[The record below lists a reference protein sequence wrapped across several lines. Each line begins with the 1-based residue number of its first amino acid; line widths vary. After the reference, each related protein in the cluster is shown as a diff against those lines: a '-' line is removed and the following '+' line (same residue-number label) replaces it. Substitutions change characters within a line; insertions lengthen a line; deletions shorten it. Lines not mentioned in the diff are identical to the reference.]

1 MKNLFFLLLI
11 TIFCIQL
18 TNAQPQ
24 WQRTI
29 GGTNHD
35 QSNCIIMT
43 NDGGF
48 AAAGYTYSFA
58 AGYEDM
64 YIVKCTVSGSI
75 LWTKTIGGVN
85 SDAARSIIQTS
96 DGGYAIAG
104 DTYDY
109 SSTTADWL
117 IIRLDAAGNIQWT
130 RTINRAA
137 YDYACSIVQTNDG
150 GFAISGV
157 SATGGVF
164 SGDMYVV
171 KLSSAGNHLWSKTYG
186 GTHDEVAYTIIKTSD
201 GGLAFAGYSNS
212 FGSYNVF
219 NFIKTDSLGNIQWN
233 RLIGASGTG
242 SHIYSIKQTTDG
254 GYVLAGEH
262 TPTGTGNYDMYIV
275 KLNSSGTIEWTRTVI
290 GTGYDMANSVI
301 QTIDGSYILAGYT
314 NSYGAGGNDMYIA
327 KLNSIGVLQWGKTV
341 GGTGDEQA
349 LYVVNSNDGGFITAG
364 YTASFGSGGKDIF
377 IVKFDAAGNT
387 CGNTTSPAVTSGTS
401 GTATDPAFTVVTQ
414 NPTVTSP
421 TPTLGSGG
429 ILTTIC
435 STAPPLPPSLVSP
448 PNNSFNQLTTVRF
461 IWNKSIG
468 TLTYRLQVA
477 QDSLFTNMIVNDSTL
492 TDSTIVVTNLMVNRY
507 YWWRVNAR
515 NSYGT
520 SPYSAVWKTGT
531 FLVGI
536 QQIGTDIPKEFRLFN
551 NYPNPFNPATNI
563 RLAIPVKGD
572 ISFSVYDITGKGILV
587 LDKKMV
593 NPGTYEIRFDGSNCA
608 SGIYFYRLVS
618 GNFSAA
624 KKMVLIK

>member
-43 NDGGF
+43 NDSGF

-327 KLNSIGVLQWGKTV
+327 KLNSIGVLQWSKTV

-401 GTATDPAFTVVTQ
+401 GTATNPAFTVVTQ
-414 NPTVTSP
+414 NPTVTTP

-520 SPYSAVWKTGT
+520 SPFSAVWKTGT

-593 NPGTYEIRFDGSNCA
+593 NPGTYEIRFDGSNCS